1 MNNGVNNSE
10 LSIEP
15 VTEPAAQQAT
25 TQVPVVAPA
34 QPEQAPQAPVI
45 ETAQPTVETVQ
56 PTVAQP
62 APAVVAQPVAQ
73 ESAPVE
79 VEQTQSLGSNVRIA
93 PAQPMYDENDNV
105 IAQPEPTP
113 PPRPAITQPTPPVPG
128 EPPQIQIKQE
138 ETKEPTTVEQPPE
151 QPQELAPVVEQV
163 VPKRRLS
170 LTPLFLIIIVALIG
184 YIIYTKNDAA
194 NELNELK
201 YQNIVTNTNGEKVEL
216 DKKSTL
222 IQDLYTKVATTV
234 REDMANPNLDDEMK
248 RYLAY
253 RQINS
258 NMIYESQCNLFDQ
271 NKIYSYKCDDKEFK
285 PNAFKEETLDLEI
298 KKIFGENSEVEKGN
312 IQLGRQCIGGYEY
325 IAERGEYVQGQCL
338 ENKAIVISA
347 KKEIV
352 SAYRIND
359 QIVIEEETKYI
370 SGNKGDIPETLK
382 DGIYIYTF
390 KLDTNLNYAYIS
402 KDYRTKY

>member
-15 VTEPAAQQAT
+15 VVEPVAQQVT
-25 TQVPVVAPA
+25 TQVPVVEPVQPEQAQPTVAPA
-34 QPEQAPQAPVI
+34 QPVQSTQPPVAPT
-45 ETAQPTVETVQ
+45 EQPTV
-56 PTVAQP
+56 
-62 APAVVAQPVAQ
+62 Q
-73 ESAPVE
+73 EVP
-79 VEQTQSLGSNVRIA
+79 EQTQSLGSNVKIA

-138 ETKEPTTVEQPPE
+138 EPTTQPEVTEPTPQQEQT
-151 QPQELAPVVEQV
+151 PVVEQV

-184 YIIYTKNDAA
+184 YMIYTKNDSA

-201 YQNIVTNTNGEKVEL
+201 YQNIVTNTNGDKVEL

-234 REDMANPNLDDEMK
+234 REDIANPNLDDEMK

-258 NMIYESQCNLFDQ
+258 NKIYESQCNLFDQ

-338 ENKAIVISA
+338 ENSAVTISV
-347 KKEIV
+347 KKEII

-359 QIVIEEETKYI
+359 EIVIEEETKYI
-370 SGNKGDIPETLK
+370 SGNKGDIPSILK

>member
-15 VTEPAAQQAT
+15 VVEPVAQQVT
-25 TQVPVVAPA
+25 TQVPVVEPVQPEQAQPTVAPA
-34 QPEQAPQAPVI
+34 QPVQSTQPPVAPT
-45 ETAQPTVETVQ
+45 EQPTV
-56 PTVAQP
+56 
-62 APAVVAQPVAQ
+62 Q
-73 ESAPVE
+73 EVP
-79 VEQTQSLGSNVRIA
+79 EQTQSLGSNVKIA

-128 EPPQIQIKQE
+128 EPPQIQIKQD
-138 ETKEPTTVEQPPE
+138 ETTTQPEVTEPTPQQEQT
-151 QPQELAPVVEQV
+151 PVVEQV
-163 VPKRRLS
+163 VQKRKLS

-184 YIIYTKNDAA
+184 YMIYTKNDSA

-201 YQNIVTNTNGEKVEL
+201 YQNIVTNTNGDKVEL

-234 REDMANPNLDDEMK
+234 REDIANPNLDDEMK

-258 NMIYESQCNLFDQ
+258 NKIYESQCNLFDQ

-338 ENKAIVISA
+338 ENSAVTISV
-347 KKEIV
+347 KKEII

-359 QIVIEEETKYI
+359 EIVIEEETKYI
-370 SGNKGDIPETLK
+370 SGNKGDIPSILK